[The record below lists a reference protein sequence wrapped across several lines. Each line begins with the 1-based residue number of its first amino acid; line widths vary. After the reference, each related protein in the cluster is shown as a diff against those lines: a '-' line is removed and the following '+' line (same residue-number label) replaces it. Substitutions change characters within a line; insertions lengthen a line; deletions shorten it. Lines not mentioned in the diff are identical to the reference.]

1 MIGAVHKLDTAQEVA
16 ADRRTA
22 MDERQIT
29 GGNHRIILGRRQHGS
44 ITGVRD
50 VISFDAKEVVLET
63 EEGLLTIKGSD
74 LHVNRLTVE
83 KGEVDLEGQVDSL
96 IYSAGKAQN
105 RESMFA
111 RLFG

>member
-1 MIGAVHKLDTAQEVA
+1 MEERLA
-16 ADRRTA
+16 A
-22 MDERQIT
+22 
-29 GGNHRIILGRRQHGS
+29 GGNHRIVFSRRKQGS

-50 VISFDAKEVVLET
+50 VISFDAREVSLDT
-63 EEGLLTIKGSD
+63 EDGLLTIRGSD

-96 IYSAGKAQN
+96 VYSAGGQT
-105 RESMFA
+105 RESLLA

>member
-1 MIGAVHKLDTAQEVA
+1 ME
-16 ADRRTA
+16 
-22 MDERQIT
+22 ERLTT
-29 GGNHRIILGRRQHGS
+29 GGSHRIAFNRRKQGS

-50 VISFDAKEVVLET
+50 VISFDAKEVILDT
-63 EEGLLTIKGSD
+63 EDGLLTIRGSE

-96 IYSAGKAQN
+96 VYSAGSAN
-105 RESMFA
+105 RESLLF